1 MPFHAEPQ
9 GTPVFD
15 AFDLDLVVKVLAHTL
30 FSELIRHTHLESLMN
45 VLCGLLGPFFTFFI
59 PLFYIFQGAKMTD
72 GVVVYSGIHCVAVS
86 AFCEAGVYLKPC
98 RLLIQKVFFRVH
110 EMDLNAIQ
118 ESRKP
123 VICS

>member
-1 MPFHAEPQ
+1 
-9 GTPVFD
+9 
-15 AFDLDLVVKVLAHTL
+15 
-30 FSELIRHTHLESLMN
+30 
-45 VLCGLLGPFFTFFI
+45 
-59 PLFYIFQGAKMTD
+59 
-72 GVVVYSGIHCVAVS
+72 
-86 AFCEAGVYLKPC
+86 LKPC